1 MDIRDAIVC
10 QAQFLSLPPNIIP
23 LRNPIQVDGQHR
35 DVSSLLSV
43 CVKLPVMTRMVRL
56 HLIDQLLNS
65 RASVTLSEFL
75 DALEVS
81 PATFKRDLEYLRD
94 QLNAPI
100 VYDRDINAYRFERR
114 GPHGPKYELPGLW
127 LDGDEAHALLAATSL
142 LEGIEPGL
150 LGAQI
155 APLKSRL
162 RMLMSTES
170 IDSEIIGQR
179 IRLVQ
184 NQRRASSTR
193 HFQKVA
199 RATLEGLRL
208 NITHHNRNT
217 GERTKREI
225 SPQRLTHYREN
236 WYVEAWCHTREA
248 IRSFGLDA
256 IEDVVVMATLAQVV
270 PQADLDTILSSGF
283 GIFNGQDVQWAVLRF
298 TPARAQYVSKQ
309 VWHTEQRVSW
319 LEDGSYELK
328 VPFNDEREL
337 LSEILSHG
345 SAIKVILP
353 AGLVKLYITELK
365 KASEAYSA
373 QIQG

>member
-1 MDIRDAIVC
+1 MH
-10 QAQFLSLPPNIIP
+10 Q
-23 LRNPIQVDGQHR
+23 
-35 DVSSLLSV
+35 
-43 CVKLPVMTRMVRL
+43 
-56 HLIDQLLNS
+56 IDQLLNS
-65 RASVTLSEFL
+65 RASVTLNEFL
-75 DALEVS
+75 DTLEVS
-81 PATFKRDLEYLRD
+81 QATFKRDLEYLRD

-114 GPHGPKYELPGLW
+114 SANGPKYELPGLW

-142 LEGIEPGL
+142 LERIEPGL

-170 IDSEIIGQR
+170 IDPEVIGQR

-199 RATLEGLRL
+199 HATLEGLRL
-208 NITHHNRNT
+208 SITHLNRNT
-217 GERTKREI
+217 DERTHREI

-248 IRSFGLDA
+248 IRCFGLDA
-256 IEDVVVMATLAQVV
+256 IEDVTVTATPAQMLTTE
-270 PQADLDTILSSGF
+270 QLDAVLGSGF
-283 GIFNGQDVQWAVLRF
+283 GIFNGTAVQWAELRF

-309 VWHTEQRVSW
+309 VWHPEQITSW
-319 LEDGSYELK
+319 LVDGSYELK
-328 VPFNDEREL
+328 VPFTDAREL
-337 LSEILSHG
+337 VNEILWHGDQVLIVSPPSLKATYIALVETMLENSHT
-345 SAIKVILP
+345 SA
-353 AGLVKLYITELK
+353 
-365 KASEAYSA
+365 SD
-373 QIQG
+373 

>member
-1 MDIRDAIVC
+1 
-10 QAQFLSLPPNIIP
+10 
-23 LRNPIQVDGQHR
+23 
-35 DVSSLLSV
+35 
-43 CVKLPVMTRMVRL
+43 MTRMVRL

-75 DALEVS
+75 DTLEVS
-81 PATFKRDLEYLRD
+81 QATFKRDLEYLRD

-114 GPHGPKYELPGLW
+114 SANGPKYELPGLW

-142 LEGIEPGL
+142 LERIEPGL

-170 IDSEIIGQR
+170 IDPEVIGQR

-184 NQRRASSTR
+184 NQRRALSTR

-208 NITHHNRNT
+208 RITHHNRNT
-217 GERTKREI
+217 GERTTREI

-256 IEDVVVMATLAQVV
+256 IEEVTVTATPVQVLMTE
-270 PQADLDTILSSGF
+270 QLDAVLGSGF
-283 GIFNGQDVQWAVLRF
+283 GIFNGTAVQWAVLRF

-309 VWHTEQRVSW
+309 VWHPEQMAQW
-319 LEDGSYELK
+319 LDDGSYELQ
-328 VPFNDEREL
+328 VPFTDAREL
-337 LSEILSHG
+337 LNEILWHG
-345 SAIKVILP
+345 TSVEVVDPPYLREAIISVLSDLNERY
-353 AGLVKLYITELK
+353 AR
-365 KASEAYSA
+365 
-373 QIQG
+373 

>member
-1 MDIRDAIVC
+1 MRY
-10 QAQFLSLPPNIIP
+10 P
-23 LRNPIQVDGQHR
+23 RR
-35 DVSSLLSV
+35 
-43 CVKLPVMTRMVRL
+43 MTRMVRL
-56 HLIDQLLNS
+56 HQIDQLLNS
-65 RASVTLSEFL
+65 RTSVTLNEFL
-75 DALEVS
+75 DTLEVS

-114 GPHGPKYELPGLW
+114 GAHGPKYELPGLW

-170 IDSEIIGQR
+170 IDPEVIGQR

-184 NQRRASSTR
+184 NQRRVIPTR

-208 NITHHNRNT
+208 TITHHNRNT
-217 GERTKREI
+217 GERTTREI

-256 IEDVVVMATLAQVV
+256 IEEVTVTTTPAQVLTTE
-270 PQADLDTILSSGF
+270 QLDAVLGSGF
-283 GIFNGQDVQWAVLRF
+283 GIFNGTDVQWAVLRF
-298 TPARAQYVSKQ
+298 TPSRAQYVSKQ
-309 VWHTEQRVSW
+309 VWHPEQKARW
-319 LEDGSYELK
+319 LEDGSYELE
-328 VPFNDEREL
+328 VPFTDVREL
-337 LSEILSHG
+337 LNEVLWHGDQVEVLSPPTLRHHLQTILRTLIATYH
-345 SAIKVILP
+345 ADQP
-353 AGLVKLYITELK
+353 
-365 KASEAYSA
+365 
-373 QIQG
+373 

>member
-1 MDIRDAIVC
+1 
-10 QAQFLSLPPNIIP
+10 
-23 LRNPIQVDGQHR
+23 
-35 DVSSLLSV
+35 
-43 CVKLPVMTRMVRL
+43 MVRL

-75 DALEVS
+75 DTLEVS
-81 PATFKRDLEYLRD
+81 QATFKRDLEYLRD

-114 GPHGPKYELPGLW
+114 GAHGPKYELPGLW

-142 LEGIEPGL
+142 LERIEPGL

-170 IDSEIIGQR
+170 IDPEVIGQR
-179 IRLVQ
+179 IRLLQ

-208 NITHHNRNT
+208 RITHLNRNT
-217 GERTKREI
+217 GERTQREI

-236 WYVEAWCHTREA
+236 WYAEAWCHTREA

-256 IEDVVVMATLAQVV
+256 IEEVMVTATPAQVL
-270 PQADLDTILSSGF
+270 PQEELDAMLGSGF
-283 GIFNGQDVQWAVLRF
+283 GIFNGMAVQWAVLQF
-298 TPARAQYVSKQ
+298 TPSRAQWVSKQ
-309 VWHTEQRVSW
+309 VWHPEQKTRW
-319 LEDGSYELK
+319 LEDGSYELE
-328 VPFNDEREL
+328 VPFTDAREL
-337 LSEILSHG
+337 INEILWHG
-345 SAIKVILP
+345 CEVCVQTPVELRDMIKIAAEKIALI
-353 AGLVKLYITELK
+353 YTI
-365 KASEAYSA
+365 AS
-373 QIQG
+373 

>member
-1 MDIRDAIVC
+1 
-10 QAQFLSLPPNIIP
+10 
-23 LRNPIQVDGQHR
+23 
-35 DVSSLLSV
+35 
-43 CVKLPVMTRMVRL
+43 MTRMVRL

-65 RASVTLSEFL
+65 RASVTLNEFL
-75 DALEVS
+75 DTLEVS
-81 PATFKRDLEYLRD
+81 QATFKRDLEYLRD

-114 GPHGPKYELPGLW
+114 GAHGPKYEMPGLW

-142 LEGIEPGL
+142 LERIEPGL

-170 IDSEIIGQR
+170 IDPEVIGQR

-184 NQRRASSTR
+184 NQRRESSTR

-208 NITHHNRNT
+208 SISHLNRNT
-217 GERTKREI
+217 GERTTREI

-256 IEDVVVMATLAQVV
+256 IEEVSVTPKPVTALTPEQ
-270 PQADLDTILSSGF
+270 LDAVLGSGF
-283 GIFNGQDVQWAVLRF
+283 GIFNGTAVQWAVLRF

-309 VWHTEQRVSW
+309 VWHPDQKTKW
-319 LEDGSYELK
+319 LDDGSYELQ
-328 VPFNDEREL
+328 VPFTDAREL
-337 LSEILSHG
+337 VNEILWHG
-345 SAIKVILP
+345 AEVVVTSPESLKS
-353 AGLVKLYITELK
+353 ELANQLRAMCQK
-365 KASEAYSA
+365 YL
-373 QIQG
+373 

>member
-1 MDIRDAIVC
+1 MRY
-10 QAQFLSLPPNIIP
+10 S
-23 LRNPIQVDGQHR
+23 RR
-35 DVSSLLSV
+35 
-43 CVKLPVMTRMVRL
+43 MTRMVRL

-75 DALEVS
+75 DTLEVS
-81 PATFKRDLEYLRD
+81 QATFKRDLEYLRD

-114 GPHGPKYELPGLW
+114 GAHRPKYELPGLW

-162 RMLMSTES
+162 RMLMSTAS
-170 IDSEIIGQR
+170 IDPELIGQR

-184 NQRRASSTR
+184 NQRRVIPTR
-193 HFQKVA
+193 HFQKVT

-208 NITHHNRNT
+208 TITHHNRNT
-217 GERTKREI
+217 GERTTREI
-225 SPQRLTHYREN
+225 SSQRLTHYREN

-256 IEDVVVMATLAQVV
+256 IEEVAVTATPAQLV
-270 PQADLDTILSSGF
+270 PQADLDAMLGSGF
-283 GIFNGQDVQWAVLRF
+283 GIFNGTDVQWAVLRF
-298 TPARAQYVSKQ
+298 TPSRAQYVRKQ
-309 VWHTEQRVSW
+309 VWHPQQKAGW
-319 LEDGSYELK
+319 LEDGSYELE
-328 VPFNDEREL
+328 VPFTDAREL
-337 LSEILSHG
+337 INEILWHG
-345 SAIKVILP
+345 DQVIVLAP
-353 AGLVKLYITELK
+353 PQLRDKLTLSLRETLARY
-365 KASEAYSA
+365 A
-373 QIQG
+373 

>member
-1 MDIRDAIVC
+1 
-10 QAQFLSLPPNIIP
+10 
-23 LRNPIQVDGQHR
+23 
-35 DVSSLLSV
+35 
-43 CVKLPVMTRMVRL
+43 MVRL

-75 DALEVS
+75 DTLEVS
-81 PATFKRDLEYLRD
+81 QATFKRDLEYLRD

-114 GPHGPKYELPGLW
+114 GAHGPKYELPGLW

-142 LEGIEPGL
+142 LKAIEPGL

-170 IDSEIIGQR
+170 IDPEVIDQR
-179 IRLVQ
+179 IRLLQ
-184 NQRRASSTR
+184 NQRRVSSTR

-199 RATLEGLRL
+199 RATLEGLCL

-217 GERTKREI
+217 GERTTREI

-256 IEDVVVMATLAQVV
+256 IEEVAVMATLAQVV
-270 PQADLDTILSSGF
+270 PPSELDAMLGSGF
-283 GIFNGQDVQWAVLRF
+283 GIFNGQHVQWAVLRF
-298 TPARAQYVSKQ
+298 TPSRAQWVSKQ
-309 VWHTEQRVSW
+309 VWHPEQKARW
-319 LEDGSYELK
+319 LEDGSYQVEI
-328 VPFNDEREL
+328 PYNDDREL
-337 LSEILSHG
+337 LNDVMSHIPHVVVV
-345 SAIKVILP
+345 APPVLKARVRALLKE
-353 AGLVKLYITELK
+353 GL
-365 KASEAYSA
+365 ASH
-373 QIQG
+373 

>member
-1 MDIRDAIVC
+1 
-10 QAQFLSLPPNIIP
+10 
-23 LRNPIQVDGQHR
+23 
-35 DVSSLLSV
+35 
-43 CVKLPVMTRMVRL
+43 MVRL
-56 HLIDQLLNS
+56 HQIDQLLNS
-65 RASVTLSEFL
+65 RASVTLAEFL
-75 DALEVS
+75 DTLEVS
-81 PATFKRDLEYLRD
+81 VATFKRDLEYLRD

-114 GPHGPKYELPGLW
+114 GAAGPRYELPGLW

-142 LEGIEPGL
+142 LERIEPGL
-150 LGAQI
+150 LGAQV

-170 IDSEIIGQR
+170 IDPEIIGQR
-179 IRLVQ
+179 IRLLQ

-217 GERTKREI
+217 GERTQREI
-225 SPQRLTHYREN
+225 SSQRLTHYREN

-256 IEDVVVMATLAQVV
+256 LEDVVVLATSAQLV
-270 PQADLDTILSSGF
+270 PQEELDAMLGSGF

-298 TPARAQYVSKQ
+298 TPIRAQWVSKQ
-309 VWHTEQRVSW
+309 IWHPEQKARW
-319 LEDGSYELK
+319 LDDGSYELV
-328 VPFNDEREL
+328 VPFTDARELVNEILWHGSEVKVIAPEL
-337 LSEILSHG
+337 LSSQTLSALEA
-345 SAIKVILP
+345 AIK
-353 AGLVKLYITELK
+353 LYGECN
-365 KASEAYSA
+365 
-373 QIQG
+373 QP

>member
-1 MDIRDAIVC
+1 MRY
-10 QAQFLSLPPNIIP
+10 P
-23 LRNPIQVDGQHR
+23 RR
-35 DVSSLLSV
+35 
-43 CVKLPVMTRMVRL
+43 MTRMVRL
-56 HLIDQLLNS
+56 HQIDQLLNS
-65 RASVTLSEFL
+65 RSSVTLNEFL
-75 DALEVS
+75 ATLEVS

-114 GPHGPKYELPGLW
+114 GAHGPKYELPGLW

-170 IDSEIIGQR
+170 IDPEVIGQR
-179 IRLVQ
+179 IRLLQ

-217 GERTKREI
+217 GERTTREI

-256 IEDVVVMATLAQVV
+256 IEEVAVTATPAQVV
-270 PQADLDTILSSGF
+270 PQAELDAVLGSGF
-283 GIFNGQDVQWAVLRF
+283 GIFNGQNVQWAVLRF
-298 TPARAQYVSKQ
+298 TPSRAQWVSKQ
-309 VWHTEQRVSW
+309 VWHPEQKARW
-319 LEDGSYELK
+319 LEDGSYELE
-328 VPFNDEREL
+328 VPFTDPREL
-337 LSEILSHG
+337 INEILWHG
-345 SAIKVILP
+345 DQIKVTHPENLQ
-353 AGLVKLYITELK
+353 LLL
-365 KASEAYSA
+365 
-373 QIQG
+373 IQTVREIISNYA

>member
-1 MDIRDAIVC
+1 
-10 QAQFLSLPPNIIP
+10 
-23 LRNPIQVDGQHR
+23 
-35 DVSSLLSV
+35 
-43 CVKLPVMTRMVRL
+43 MTRMVRL

-65 RASVTLSEFL
+65 RASVTLTEFL
-75 DALEVS
+75 ETLEVS
-81 PATFKRDLEYLRD
+81 QATFKRDLEYLRD

-114 GPHGPKYELPGLW
+114 SATGPKYELPGLW

-142 LEGIEPGL
+142 LERIEPGL

-162 RMLMSTES
+162 RLLMSTES
-170 IDSEIIGQR
+170 IDPEIIGQR

-208 NITHHNRNT
+208 NITHLNRNT
-217 GERTKREI
+217 GERTTREI

-256 IEDVVVMATLAQVV
+256 IEEVTVTATPVKVLTTEQ
-270 PQADLDTILSSGF
+270 LDAVLGSGF
-283 GIFNGQDVQWAVLRF
+283 GIFNGTAVQWAVLHF
-298 TPARAQYVSKQ
+298 KPSRAQYVSKQ
-309 VWHTEQRVSW
+309 VWHPEQEARW

-328 VPFNDEREL
+328 IPFTDSREIINEVL
-337 LSEILSHG
+337 WHGHHATVIFPESLRAELVAQLGLITRNYAEIF
-345 SAIKVILP
+345 
-353 AGLVKLYITELK
+353 
-365 KASEAYSA
+365 
-373 QIQG
+373 

>member
-1 MDIRDAIVC
+1 MRYAR
-10 QAQFLSLPPNIIP
+10 P
-23 LRNPIQVDGQHR
+23 
-35 DVSSLLSV
+35 
-43 CVKLPVMTRMVRL
+43 MTRMVRL

-75 DALEVS
+75 DTLEVS
-81 PATFKRDLEYLRD
+81 QATFKRDLEYLRD

-114 GPHGPKYELPGLW
+114 GAHGPKYELPGLW

-142 LEGIEPGL
+142 LERIEPGL

-170 IDSEIIGQR
+170 IDPEVIAQR
-179 IRLVQ
+179 IRLLQ

-208 NITHHNRNT
+208 SISHHNRNT
-217 GERTKREI
+217 GERTQREI

-236 WYVEAWCHTREA
+236 WYVEAWCHTRGA

-256 IEDVVVMATLAQVV
+256 IEEVAVTATPAQVV
-270 PQADLDTILSSGF
+270 PQAELDAVLGSGF

-298 TPARAQYVSKQ
+298 TPSRAQWVSKQ
-309 VWHTEQRVSW
+309 VWHPEQKARW
-319 LEDGSYELK
+319 LEDGSFELG
-328 VPFNDEREL
+328 VPFTDAREL
-337 LSEILSHG
+337 LNEILWHG
-345 SAIKVILP
+345 DQVTVLAPPQLRD
-353 AGLVKLYITELK
+353 KLTLSLRETLARY
-365 KASEAYSA
+365 A
-373 QIQG
+373 

>member
-1 MDIRDAIVC
+1 
-10 QAQFLSLPPNIIP
+10 
-23 LRNPIQVDGQHR
+23 
-35 DVSSLLSV
+35 
-43 CVKLPVMTRMVRL
+43 MVRL
-56 HLIDQLLNS
+56 HQIDQLLNS
-65 RASVTLSEFL
+65 RASVTLAEFL
-75 DALEVS
+75 DTLEVS

-100 VYDRDINAYRFERR
+100 VYDRDINAYRFERL
-114 GPHGPKYELPGLW
+114 GAHGPKYELPGLW

-150 LGAQI
+150 LGGQI

-170 IDSEIIGQR
+170 IDPEIIGQR

-184 NQRRASSTR
+184 NQRRFIPTR

-208 NITHHNRNT
+208 AITHHNRNT
-217 GERTKREI
+217 GERTTREI

-256 IEDVVVMATLAQVV
+256 IEDVTVTATPAQMLTTE
-270 PQADLDTILSSGF
+270 QLDAVLGSGF
-283 GIFNGQDVQWAVLRF
+283 GIFNGTDVQWAVLRF
-298 TPARAQYVSKQ
+298 TPSRAQYVSKQ
-309 VWHTEQRVSW
+309 VWHPEQKSQW
-319 LEDGSYELK
+319 LDDGSYELQ
-328 VPFNDEREL
+328 VPFTDAREL
-337 LSEILSHG
+337 VNEVLWHADQVEVLLPPTLRHHLQIILRTLIATYRADKS
-345 SAIKVILP
+345 
-353 AGLVKLYITELK
+353 
-365 KASEAYSA
+365 
-373 QIQG
+373 

>member
-1 MDIRDAIVC
+1 MRYA
-10 QAQFLSLPPNIIP
+10 
-23 LRNPIQVDGQHR
+23 RR
-35 DVSSLLSV
+35 
-43 CVKLPVMTRMVRL
+43 MTRMVRL

-75 DALEVS
+75 DMLEVS
-81 PATFKRDLEYLRD
+81 QATFKRDLEYLRD

-114 GPHGPKYELPGLW
+114 GAHGPKYELPGLW

-142 LEGIEPGL
+142 LERIEPGL

-170 IDSEIIGQR
+170 IDPEVIGQR
-179 IRLVQ
+179 IRLLQ

-208 NITHHNRNT
+208 SITHHNRNT
-217 GERTKREI
+217 GERTQREI

-256 IEDVVVMATLAQVV
+256 IEEVAVTAMPAQVV
-270 PQADLDTILSSGF
+270 PQAELDAVLGSGF

-309 VWHTEQRVSW
+309 VWHPEQKVQW
-319 LEDGSYELK
+319 LDDGSYELQL
-328 VPFNDEREL
+328 PFTDAREL
-337 LSEILSHG
+337 VNEILWHG
-345 SAIKVILP
+345 RHVTVLAP
-353 AGLVKLYITELK
+353 QGLIDMLRDEAHALLK
-365 KASEAYSA
+365 EYS
-373 QIQG
+373 

>member
-1 MDIRDAIVC
+1 
-10 QAQFLSLPPNIIP
+10 
-23 LRNPIQVDGQHR
+23 
-35 DVSSLLSV
+35 
-43 CVKLPVMTRMVRL
+43 MVRL

-75 DALEVS
+75 DTLEVS
-81 PATFKRDLEYLRD
+81 QATFKRDLEYLRD

-114 GPHGPKYELPGLW
+114 STTGPKYELPGLW

-142 LEGIEPGL
+142 LERIEPGL

-170 IDSEIIGQR
+170 IDPEVIAQR
-179 IRLVQ
+179 IRLLQ

-208 NITHHNRNT
+208 NITHLNRNT
-217 GERTKREI
+217 GERTMREI

-256 IEDVVVMATLAQVV
+256 IEDMTVTAAPAHILTPEQ
-270 PQADLDTILSSGF
+270 LDTVLGSGF
-283 GIFNGQDVQWAVLRF
+283 GIFNGSEVQWAVLRF
-298 TPARAQYVSKQ
+298 TPSRAQWVSKQ
-309 VWHTEQRVSW
+309 VWHEHQKARW
-319 LEDGSYELK
+319 LDDGSYELE
-328 VPFNDEREL
+328 VPFTDAREL
-337 LSEILSHG
+337 VNEILWHG
-345 SAIKVILP
+345 PEVKIFAPDDLIQHIKATLR
-353 AGLVKLYITELK
+353 ASLVQYN
-365 KASEAYSA
+365 
-373 QIQG
+373 